1 MQHAAHV
8 GGFAFGLETGVI
20 FFILFVRYEYAV
32 NDNQHEDARQGGRDA
47 GAQQSELRER
57 AYAVNQQVVSHD
69 VEQVGTDHDPHRRTG
84 VADAVEELFESVEKG
99 LDGYGK
105 HDDDVVRPD
114 FGEKLFGL
122 SHVPQEKVEYPHQQE
137 QHHAQ
142 CAVDLKS
149 GFQCLAGILEFSPG
163 VHGAYDRSDGV
174 RITQGKNQHQ
184 HHDVVDEAC
193 GGQGVRTEMTHHDGV
208 SQSLYDGT

>member
-8 GGFAFGLETGVI
+8 GGFAFGLEAGVI
-20 FFILFVRYEYAV
+20 FFILFVRDEYAV

-47 GAQQSELRER
+47 GAQQSELREG
-57 AYAVNQQVVSHD
+57 AYTVNQQVVSHD
-69 VEQVGTDHDPHRRTG
+69 VEQVGTDHNPHRRTG

-122 SHVPQEKVEYPHQQE
+122 SHVPQEKVERPHQQE

-142 CAVDLKS
+142 CTVDLKS
-149 GFQCLAGILEFSPG
+149 GFQCLACILEFSPG

-174 RITQGKNQHQ
+174 RITQGKDQHQ
-184 HHDVVDEAC
+184 HHDVVDKAC
-193 GGQGVRTEMTHHDGV
+193 GGQ
-208 SQSLYDGT
+208 